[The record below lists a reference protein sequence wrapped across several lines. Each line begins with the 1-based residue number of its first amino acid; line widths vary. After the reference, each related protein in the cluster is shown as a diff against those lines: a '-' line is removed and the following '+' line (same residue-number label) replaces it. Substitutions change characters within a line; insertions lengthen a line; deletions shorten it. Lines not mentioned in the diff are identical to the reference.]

1 MSQRDDSVHAVPGRR
16 KTDGQGSEGTST
28 QAQDAAAG
36 SASAGLQAASSRA
49 RGVIDRR
56 SGLDRRLI
64 AKMAAKF
71 EAGSDGEDDAP
82 AAPASGDDDTYIDET
97 GLERRRGPGR
107 RRTDFTKAAEEG
119 EMTQEQFLFISA
131 IEAFKRSNSKMFP
144 TWTDV
149 LEVVRLLGY
158 RKTMASELN
167 LRNVEDWTEKT
178 DATSG
183 VRSKPGHPER
193 RAA

>member
-1 MSQRDDSVHAVPGRR
+1 MPQKFDDLKVKADRRD
-16 KTDGQGSEGTST
+16 SEGDGTDT
-28 QAQDAAAG
+28 ANFG
-36 SASAGLQAASSRA
+36 
-49 RGVIDRR
+49 RGVLDRR
-56 SGLDRRLI
+56 MGLDRRDMQ
-64 AKMAAKF
+64 AMANEVGA
-71 EAGSDGEDDAP
+71 AGSDDF
-82 AAPASGDDDTYIDET
+82 T

-131 IEAFKRSNSKMFP
+131 IEAFKRSNGKMFP

-158 RKTMASELN
+158 RKTMPSELN
-167 LRNVEDWTEKT
+167 LRNVEDWREKPDT
-178 DATSG
+178 ASG
-183 VRSKPGHPER
+183 VRAKPGHPEESR

>member
-1 MSQRDDSVHAVPGRR
+1 MRITSGNGTDRHDGSTGRAVGM
-16 KTDGQGSEGTST
+16 GAGGGSGGGE
-28 QAQDAAAG
+28 
-36 SASAGLQAASSRA
+36 SRFS
-49 RGVIDRR
+49 GVVDRR

-64 AKMAAKF
+64 EKMKKGLEGAGDEAADAARD
-71 EAGSDGEDDAP
+71 EDAGTG
-82 AAPASGDDDTYIDET
+82 T

-107 RRTDFTKAAEEG
+107 RRTDFMKAAEEG
-119 EMTQEQFLFISA
+119 EMTQEQFLFIA
-131 IEAFKRSNSKMFP
+131 AVEAFKRTNGKMFP

-167 LRNVEDWTEKT
+167 LRNVEDWTEKADT
-178 DATSG
+178 PSG
-183 VRSKPGHPER
+183 VRSKPGHPEMGR